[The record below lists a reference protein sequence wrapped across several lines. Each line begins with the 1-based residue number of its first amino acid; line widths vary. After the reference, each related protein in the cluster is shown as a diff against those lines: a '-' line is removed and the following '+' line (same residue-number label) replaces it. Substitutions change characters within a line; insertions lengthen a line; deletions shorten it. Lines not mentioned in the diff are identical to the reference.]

1 MRHRVAGRKLSR
13 HTQHRELMFRNML
26 VSLLEHERIK
36 TTLAKGK
43 ELRSWADKMI
53 SLGKKGTLH
62 ARRQAFALLR
72 NEGIVKKLFDQI
84 APKLKDREGG
94 YTRVYKLGWRHG
106 DAAPLSLV
114 ELVTFAHPEEKKK
127 STITK
132 AKEALGKVTPKKKEK
147 VETKEKVEEKGKG
160 KGKGKENEKEKEK
173 GKEKK
178 EKKVKKEEK
187 EAPKAKKEKPKKKA
201 SAEKTKEKT
210 KSK

>member
-13 HTQHRELMFRNML
+13 HTQHRELMFRNMV
-26 VSLLEHERIK
+26 VSLLQHERIK

-43 ELRSWADKMI
+43 ELRSWADRII
-53 SLGKKGTLH
+53 SLGKQGTLH
-62 ARRQAFALLR
+62 ARRRAFALLR
-72 NEGIVKKLFDQI
+72 NEGIVKKLFDEI

-94 YTRVYKLGWRHG
+94 YTRVFKLGWRQG

-127 STITK
+127 STMTK
-132 AKEALGKVTPKKKEK
+132 AKQVLEKVTPKKKEK
-147 VETKEKVEEKGKG
+147 VEK
-160 KGKGKENEKEKEK
+160 KEKEK

-187 EAPKAKKEKPKKKA
+187 QAPKEKKEKPKKKA
-201 SAEKTKEKT
+201 PAEKSKEKS

>member
-26 VSLLEHERIK
+26 VSLLQHERIK

-43 ELRSWADKMI
+43 ELRSWADRII
-53 SLGKKGTLH
+53 SLGKQGTLH
-62 ARRQAFALLR
+62 ARRRAFALLR
-72 NEGIVKKLFDQI
+72 NEGIVKKLFDEI

-94 YTRVYKLGWRHG
+94 YTRVFKLGWRHG

-114 ELVTFAHPEEKKK
+114 ELVTYAPPEEKKK
-127 STITK
+127 STIAK
-132 AKEALGKVTPKKKEK
+132 AKQVLEKVTPKKKEK
-147 VETKEKVEEKGKG
+147 VEKK
-160 KGKGKENEKEKEK
+160 EKEKEK

-187 EAPKAKKEKPKKKA
+187 EAPKEKKEKPKKK
-201 SAEKTKEKT
+201 STAEK
-210 KSK
+210 SK

>member
-13 HTQHRELMFRNML
+13 HTQHRKLMFRNML
-26 VSLLEHERIK
+26 VSLLQHERIK

-43 ELRSWADKMI
+43 ELRGWVDKI
-53 SLGKKGTLH
+53 ITLGKKNNLH

-72 NEGIVKKLFDQI
+72 NESIVKKLFDEI
-84 APKLKDREGG
+84 APKMKDREGG
-94 YTRVYKLGWRHG
+94 YTRIYKMGWRQG

-114 ELVTFAHPEEKKK
+114 ELVTFSSPEQKKK
-127 STITK
+127 STVKK
-132 AKEALGKVTPKKKEK
+132 AKEVLEK
-147 VETKEKVEEKGKG
+147 VAPKI
-160 KGKGKENEKEKEK
+160 K

-187 EAPKAKKEKPKKKA
+187 EAPKEKKEKPKKKP
-201 SAEKTKEKT
+201 SEE